1 VSFEGPMGKLLK
13 KEVSKLI
20 KHFEAAGIDASS
32 YLAAAM
38 RNQSP
43 CVSQGGKVLVKRVG
57 GGESG

>member
-1 VSFEGPMGKLLK
+1 MGKLLK